1 MSVVVDITGWQAVAV
16 SNPKASTRDFMPAQQ
31 AVPVRNDGMSSQLC
45 ALPDL
50 APPTD
55 DADGKAPRRLDADR
69 AAGGSWPAPAAGTRR
84 RGTDDGGQA
93 AGRDEWPQR
102 LARMIT
108 EALAGSR
115 PAQQVLPWTNSR
127 AHRQLQRMR
136 PGFGA
141 GQQPRIVRILSTRPA
156 DGVIE
161 MSVIAGFGP
170 RTRALALR
178 LECLPSPQR
187 GAHSSGARSSGARWI
202 CTEIEAA

>member
-1 MSVVVDITGWQAVAV
+1 
-16 SNPKASTRDFMPAQQ
+16 MPAQQ

-55 DADGKAPRRLDADR
+55 DADWKAPRRLDADR

-93 AGRDEWPQR
+93 TGRDEWPQR

>member
-1 MSVVVDITGWQAVAV
+1 
-16 SNPKASTRDFMPAQQ
+16 
-31 AVPVRNDGMSSQLC
+31 
-45 ALPDL
+45 
-50 APPTD
+50 
-55 DADGKAPRRLDADR
+55 
-69 AAGGSWPAPAAGTRR
+69 
-84 RGTDDGGQA
+84 
-93 AGRDEWPQR
+93 
-102 LARMIT
+102 MIT

-178 LECLPSPQR
+178 LECLPTPQR
-187 GAHSSGARSSGARWI
+187 RAHSSGAYSSGARSSGARWI

>member
-1 MSVVVDITGWQAVAV
+1 
-16 SNPKASTRDFMPAQQ
+16 MPAQQ
-31 AVPVRNDGMSSQLC
+31 AVHVRNDGISSQLC

-55 DADGKAPRRLDADR
+55 DAPGKAPRRLDADR
-69 AAGGSWPAPAAGTRR
+69 TAGCRRPAPDASTRP
-84 RGTDDGGQA
+84 RGDDGGQP
-93 AGRDEWPQR
+93 AGPDDWPQR

-127 AHRQLQRMR
+127 ARRQLQRMR

-156 DGVIE
+156 PGVIE

-178 LECLPSPQR
+178 LECLPSPR
-187 GAHSSGARSSGARWI
+187 RSAHSSGARWI

>member
-1 MSVVVDITGWQAVAV
+1 
-16 SNPKASTRDFMPAQQ
+16 MPAQQ
-31 AVPVRNDGMSSQLC
+31 AAHARDDGMSSQLF

-50 APPTD
+50 APPPD
-55 DADGKAPRRLDADR
+55 DAPGKAPRRLDAGR
-69 AAGGSWPAPAAGTRR
+69 AAGGRWPAAEASTGRL
-84 RGTDDGGQA
+84 DDGGRA
-93 AGRDEWPQR
+93 AGPDEWPQR

-187 GAHSSGARSSGARWI
+187 GARWI

>member
-1 MSVVVDITGWQAVAV
+1 MSVVVDITGWQAVAAC
-16 SNPKASTRDFMPAQQ
+16 NPTASTRDAMPVQE
-31 AVPVRNDGMSSQLC
+31 AVHVRNDGISSQLF

-55 DADGKAPRRLDADR
+55 DAPGKPARRLDADLTGR
-69 AAGGSWPAPAAGTRR
+69 NRWPAQDASTRSGPA
-84 RGTDDGGQA
+84 DGGQP
-93 AGRDEWPQR
+93 AGPDDWPLR

-115 PAQQVLPWTNSR
+115 PARQVLPWTNNR
-127 AHRQLQRMR
+127 ARRQLQRMR
-136 PGFGA
+136 PAFGA
-141 GQQPRIVRILSTRPA
+141 GQRPRIVRVLSTRPA
-156 DGVIE
+156 CGVIE

-178 LECLPSPQR
+178 LEWLPGPQR
-187 GAHSSGARSSGARWI
+187 GARWI

>member
-1 MSVVVDITGWQAVAV
+1 
-16 SNPKASTRDFMPAQQ
+16 MPAQQ
-31 AVPVRNDGMSSQLC
+31 AVHVRNEGISSHLC

-50 APPTD
+50 SPPTD
-55 DADGKAPRRLDADR
+55 DADGKAPRQLDPDR
-69 AAGGSWPAPAAGTRR
+69 AAWGSWPAPDSGTRR
-84 RGTDDGGQA
+84 RGVDHGGQA
-93 AGRDEWPQR
+93 AGPDEWPQR

-115 PAQQVLPWTNSR
+115 PARQVLPWTNSR

-187 GAHSSGARSSGARWI
+187 SAHPSGARWI

>member
-1 MSVVVDITGWQAVAV
+1 
-16 SNPKASTRDFMPAQQ
+16 MPAQQ
-31 AVPVRNDGMSSQLC
+31 AVHVRNDGISSQLC
-45 ALPDL
+45 TLPDL

-55 DADGKAPRRLDADR
+55 DADGRVPRGPDADR
-69 AAGGSWPAPAAGTRR
+69 AAGGAWPAPDAGTGR
-84 RGTDDGGQA
+84 RGADDGGQA
-93 AGRDEWPQR
+93 AGPDEWPQR

-178 LECLPSPQR
+178 LECLPSPRRSAQP
-187 GAHSSGARSSGARWI
+187 GSAHSSSSARWI

>member
-1 MSVVVDITGWQAVAV
+1 
-16 SNPKASTRDFMPAQQ
+16 
-31 AVPVRNDGMSSQLC
+31 
-45 ALPDL
+45 
-50 APPTD
+50 
-55 DADGKAPRRLDADR
+55 
-69 AAGGSWPAPAAGTRR
+69 
-84 RGTDDGGQA
+84 
-93 AGRDEWPQR
+93 
-102 LARMIT
+102 
-108 EALAGSR
+108 
-115 PAQQVLPWTNSR
+115 
-127 AHRQLQRMR
+127 MR